1 MFNVVIAIEIKVH
14 ATTPLQEGG
23 RWGACMQNVCERA
36 RGWVIVT
43 HVAGCTE
50 RTWPPRF
57 LSRLSNGGCCISAVA
72 AAYRRLYRPGVD
84 QTDRYELFPRN
95 WSASQSWRKK
105 LTAFPLPLPV
115 ILYYSLA
122 QNAREVKWWIGGKPN
137 KLRDNRALSC
147 CLSRSCLIV
156 FFFYLFSFSLWIL
169 LSTFHTLFISVKYNR
184 IRGKFE
190 VISSLDFN
198 PAQGSIHFDEW
209 RHILNILIRQE
220 SM

>member
-1 MFNVVIAIEIKVH
+1 MGRLYAECMRKSQGVSYRDARCRVH
-14 ATTPLQEGG
+14 
-23 RWGACMQNVCERA
+23 R
-36 RGWVIVT
+36 T
-43 HVAGCTE
+43 HVAPAILIAPIKRWLLYQCRRRGLS
-50 RTWPPRF
+50 PPIP
-57 LSRLSNGGCCISAVA
+57 G
-72 AAYRRLYRPGVD
+72 PGVD

-198 PAQGSIHFDEW
+198 PAQGSFRWMETHFEYIDSTG
-209 RHILNILIRQE
+209 I
-220 SM
+220 